1 MVTMK
6 PATSEH
12 RLRTPGKTS
21 ASAQAAASRRSR
33 KTFRPG
39 LGRFPGSARSQ
50 MIALLLIVG
59 VALAVFSG
67 CHLLHPKPVLP
78 GRLIPVS
85 LSGPLTLNR
94 AFQRSLANVEVVQAN
109 VAIRTATVGRFEAL
123 KSFIPMSNLPQ
134 LFAGFNQ
141 FGGTGQRI
149 IFPDVTDGAPLAA
162 RPGLEYA
169 SLNRINMFFP
179 IDPAGQI
186 AALPLAEEG
195 IRAKEL
201 MEQMI
206 RRSQAVLAAQR
217 FFEAKQVPYGLK
229 TAGLGVE
236 YARENL
242 TVVTD
247 RFSEKQAFDLEVTEA
262 KVGVHR
268 AETLEASLE
277 KEFAIRQQ
285 QLGVVLHTSRLLTPQ
300 DEGPLP
306 IQPDSEYEFILND
319 PDLVDLSLIPDFPV
333 SRNDAV
339 ARAKQQ
345 RFEVKIMEVGLR
357 AARIQDE
364 KDLLSLFGVGKTPV
378 GLGFKN
384 AGAANEGV
392 AFGAIFGAEYDVP
405 LVEIGLWAD
414 LKKSRLDVV
423 RSQLDLENAL
433 VEVAADAG
441 DSWDRWEFAE
451 KEWRLREHEYELQ
464 QEALAR
470 QKQLLAEKQAIEVD
484 VLAAEVALSQADTN
498 RWTSWYNLQLARLD
512 VLRSIELLLDYIDK
526 SQAGTHGGP
535 SPLNPNSG
543 ETELSSESMI
553 APPVLPTLA
562 PELPETLPEVPPLP
576 EPRP

>member
-1 MVTMK
+1 MVMFRHGWFVPSATKVIHAAQK
-6 PATSEH
+6 PRPPRKSRTFAVQTTLLAT
-12 RLRTPGKTS
+12 T
-21 ASAQAAASRRSR
+21 
-33 KTFRPG
+33 
-39 LGRFPGSARSQ
+39 
-50 MIALLLIVG
+50 LIV
-59 VALAVFSG
+59 ALGAASG
-67 CHLLHPKPVLP
+67 CHLLQPKVELP
-78 GRLIPVS
+78 GRTRPVN
-85 LSGPLTLNR
+85 LSGPLTLNT
-94 AFQRSLANVEVVQAN
+94 AFSRSLANVEVVQAN

-149 IFPDVTDGAPLAA
+149 IFPDITDGAPLAA
-162 RPGLEYA
+162 RPGLQYA

-229 TAGLGVE
+229 TAELGIE
-236 YARENL
+236 YAQENL
-242 TVVTD
+242 TVVKD

-262 KVGVHR
+262 RVGVHQ
-268 AETLEASLE
+268 AETLEANLE

-300 DEGPLP
+300 DEGPMP
-306 IQPDSEYEFILND
+306 IQPESEYEFILTD
-319 PDLVDLSLIPDFPV
+319 PDLVDLSLIPDFPT
-333 SRNDAV
+333 SREDAV
-339 ARAKQQ
+339 SRAKQQ

-364 KDLLSLFGVGKTPV
+364 KDLLSFFGGGKTPV

-384 AGAANEGV
+384 ASAANEGI
-392 AFGAIFGAEYDVP
+392 AFGAIFGADYDVP
-405 LVEIGLWAD
+405 LVDIGLWAD

-464 QEALAR
+464 LETLAR
-470 QKQLLAEKQAIEVD
+470 QKQLLAEKQAIDID
-484 VLAAEVALSQADTN
+484 VLAAEVAVSQADTN

-512 VLRSIELLLDYIDK
+512 VLRSIELLLDYVDK
-526 SQAGTHGGP
+526 SQSGTHPGP
-535 SPLNPNSG
+535 SPLDPKFQ
-543 ETELSSESMI
+543 LSEI
-553 APPVLPTLA
+553 PITAPDLPSPL
-562 PELPETLPEVPPLP
+562 PELPTPLP
-576 EPRP
+576 EIPPLLPEANP

>member
-1 MVTMK
+1 MGVKRATGFQVRSILTRACLSGFYCKAIARMVAAV
-6 PATSEH
+6 ATI
-12 RLRTPGKTS
+12 GVV
-21 ASAQAAASRRSR
+21 
-33 KTFRPG
+33 
-39 LGRFPGSARSQ
+39 LG
-50 MIALLLIVG
+50 VT
-59 VALAVFSG
+59 SG
-67 CHLLHPKPVLP
+67 CHLLHPPVMLP
-78 GRLIPVS
+78 GRARPVS
-85 LSGPLTLNR
+85 LSGPLTLQG
-94 AFQRSLANVEVVQAN
+94 AFERSLANVEVVRAN
-109 VAIRTATVGRFEAL
+109 VAVRTATVGRFEAL
-123 KSFIPMSNLPQ
+123 KSFVPMSNLPQ

-162 RPGLEYA
+162 RPGLGYA
-169 SLNRINMFFP
+169 QLSRLNMFFP

-229 TAGLGVE
+229 TAELGVE
-236 YARENL
+236 FAKENL
-242 TVVTD
+242 NVVED

-262 KVGVHR
+262 KVGVHQ

-285 QLGVVLHTSRLLTPQ
+285 QLGVVLHTSRLLVSQ

-306 IQPDSEYEFILND
+306 IQPKSRYDFVLND
-319 PDLVDLSLIPDFPV
+319 PDLVDLSLIPDFPASRDEAV
-333 SRNDAV
+333 S
-339 ARAKQQ
+339 RAKQQ

-364 KDLLSLFGVGKTPV
+364 KDLLSLLGVGKTPV

-384 AGAANEGV
+384 AGAANEGI

-433 VEVAADAG
+433 IEVAADAG

-451 KEWRLREHEYELQ
+451 KEWRLREHEYELSL
-464 QEALAR
+464 EVLAR
-470 QKQLLAEKQAIEVD
+470 QKQLLDEKQAIEVD
-484 VLAAEVALSQADTN
+484 VLAASVAVSQADTN

-526 SQAGTHGGP
+526 SQSGTHSGP
-535 SPLNPNSG
+535 SPLDPKSPSAG
-543 ETELSSESMI
+543 MTITLPDLPSTPLPPDLS
-553 APPVLPTLA
+553 LD
-562 PELPETLPEVPPLP
+562 LPEVSPLLPLP
-576 EPRP
+576 EGQP

>member
-1 MVTMK
+1 MVVT
-6 PATSEH
+6 
-12 RLRTPGKTS
+12 RIVIV
-21 ASAQAAASRRSR
+21 ASV
-33 KTFRPG
+33 
-39 LGRFPGSARSQ
+39 LV
-50 MIALLLIVG
+50 LIL
-59 VALAVFSG
+59 ALAMASG
-67 CHLLHPKPVLP
+67 CHLLEAESVLP
-78 GRLIPVS
+78 GRARPVQ
-85 LSGPLTLNR
+85 LSGPLTLNH
-94 AFQRSLANVEVVQAN
+94 AFSRSLANVEVVRAN
-109 VAIRTATVGRFEAL
+109 IAIRIATVGRFEAL
-123 KSFIPMSNLPQ
+123 KSFIPMSNFPQ

-162 RPGLEYA
+162 RPGLNYA

-229 TAGLGVE
+229 TAELGVE

-242 TVVTD
+242 TVIKD
-247 RFSEKQAFDLEVTEA
+247 RFDEKQAFDLEVTEA
-262 KVGVHR
+262 RVDVHR
-268 AETLEASLE
+268 AEVLEADLE

-285 QLGVVLHTSRLLTPQ
+285 QLGVVLHTSRLLTSQ
-300 DEGPLP
+300 DEGPIP
-306 IQPDSEYEFILND
+306 IQPESHYEFILDD
-319 PDLVDLSLIPDFPV
+319 PDLVDLDLIPDFPT
-333 SRNDAV
+333 SRDEAV

-364 KDLLSLFGVGKTPV
+364 KDLLSLLGIGKTPV

-384 AGAANEGV
+384 AGAANEGI

-414 LKKSRLDVV
+414 LRKSRLDVV

-451 KEWRLREHEYELQ
+451 KEWRLREHEYQLRL
-464 QEALAR
+464 EALAR
-470 QKQLLAEKQAIEVD
+470 QKDLLAEKQAIEVN
-484 VLAAEVALSQADTN
+484 VLAAEVAASQGDTN
-498 RWTSWYNLQLARLD
+498 RWTAWYNLQLARLD
-512 VLRSIELLLDYIDK
+512 VLRSVELLLDYIEK
-526 SQAGTHGGP
+526 ARFGARTGP
-535 SPLNPNSG
+535 SPLEP
-543 ETELSSESMI
+543 ETTSSPTI
-553 APPVLPTLA
+553 AL
-562 PELPETLPEVPPLP
+562 PELPIMPPELPSPLP
-576 EPRP
+576 ELPALLPEANP